1 MYTTRSHDDSGA
13 HIFLLDEHPG
23 GRAARKAI
31 LEAQGHTV
39 RAAANVEEA
48 LVALGA
54 GSFDVAVVNHRDAA
68 AELRRLREVAPAIGI
83 ILLLEWVE
91 AMGRTEA
98 ETGADVIL
106 TKDCNEV
113 GRLIRAVNRL
123 VRLRRTRKSPQ
134 SDAPPPPGRR
144 KAAGA

>member
-13 HIFLLDEHPG
+13 RVFVLDEHPG
-23 GRAARKAI
+23 GRAARKAV

-39 RAAANVEEA
+39 RATANVEEA
-48 LVALGA
+48 LAALAA
-54 GSFDVAVVNHRDAA
+54 GTFDVVVVNHREVGSD
-68 AELRRLREVAPAIGI
+68 LRRLREVAPAAGI
-83 ILLLEWVE
+83 ILLLEWVD

-98 ETGADVIL
+98 DTGADVIL

-123 VRLRRTRKSPQ
+123 ARLRRARKSPQ
-134 SDAPPPPGRR
+134 SDAPPSPGRR
-144 KAAGA
+144 NAAGA